1 MDGLRLSKRVSDCPG
16 LSTIEGP
23 GIGLRLS
30 EKAPDCP
37 ALSRIEGLGIGRLD
51 VNVGVVED
59 EKEEE

>member
-1 MDGLRLSKRVSDCPG
+1 MDGLRLSKSVSDCPG
-16 LSTIEGP
+16 LSTIEGL